1 MIRLSLMC
9 LTFISLTIARKH
21 ETFDA
26 PFIIDKNGSMMLTI
40 NGYNYTLNGKL
51 NLTVIDDICQTNI
64 DFSRP
69 NEKEKN
75 ERKGIRLMQ
84 VVCETE
90 IEDDESTESVEA
102 TNTTMKKK
110 IIMLYSIILFF
121 ILFELSITKEI
132 DVYQLPFVITKSGAM
147 IITDHEEKMSLSQDL
162 LLIHKDV
169 SCTTKID
176 LKRPTEAEIKAK
188 SGTRKVFQ

>member
-1 MIRLSLMC
+1 MIRLSLVC
-9 LTFISLTIARKH
+9 LIFISLTIARKH

-26 PFIIDKNGSMMLTI
+26 PFIIDKNGSMMLMI
-40 NGYNYTLNGKL
+40 NGYNYTLNEKL
-51 NLTVIDDICQTNI
+51 TLKVTDEICETDI

-69 NEKEKN
+69 NETEKN
-75 ERKGIRLMQ
+75 NRKGIRLMK
-84 VVCETE
+84 V
-90 IEDDESTESVEA
+90 
-102 TNTTMKKK
+102 

-132 DVYQLPFVITKSGAM
+132 DVYQLPFVISKSGAM

>member
-110 IIMLYSIILFF
+110 
-121 ILFELSITKEI
+121 
-132 DVYQLPFVITKSGAM
+132 
-147 IITDHEEKMSLSQDL
+147 
-162 LLIHKDV
+162 
-169 SCTTKID
+169 
-176 LKRPTEAEIKAK
+176 
-188 SGTRKVFQ
+188 

>member
-1 MIRLSLMC
+1 
-9 LTFISLTIARKH
+9 
-21 ETFDA
+21 
-26 PFIIDKNGSMMLTI
+26 
-40 NGYNYTLNGKL
+40 
-51 NLTVIDDICQTNI
+51 
-64 DFSRP
+64 
-69 NEKEKN
+69 
-75 ERKGIRLMQ
+75 
-84 VVCETE
+84 
-90 IEDDESTESVEA
+90 
-102 TNTTMKKK
+102 
-110 IIMLYSIILFF
+110 MLYSIILFF

-188 SGTRKVFQ
+188 SGTRKVFQILSRVESDPNIASNDITNECCHVDSKMIERPNPNKFDLMKIPHSDSTINVAKHDSQNVPRPD